1 MLKNAGGVAHPLEM
15 PEAECRK
22 RLGVSKD
29 RGSWRKTPATG
40 LEALAR
46 LLEDLGVISSHLGP
60 HHAPAHEVGLF
71 PHRMA
76 PGLVGKKVQHGR
88 GNRLVITE
96 GHKHTTILREKFRCM
111 PVGG

>member
-22 RLGVSKD
+22 RLGISKD

-60 HHAPAHEVGLF
+60 HHSPPHQVGLF

-76 PGLVGKKVQHGR
+76 PALVGKKIQHGR
-88 GNRLVITE
+88 GNGLVIAE
-96 GHKHTTILREKFRCM
+96 WHKHTAILREKFRRM